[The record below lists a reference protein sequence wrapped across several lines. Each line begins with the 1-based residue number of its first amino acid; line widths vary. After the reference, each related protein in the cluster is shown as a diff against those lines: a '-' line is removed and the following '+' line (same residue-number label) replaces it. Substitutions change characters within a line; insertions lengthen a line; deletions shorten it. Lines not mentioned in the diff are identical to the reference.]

1 MRDTVYQIL
10 CISDFCSGKL
20 GSEIP
25 HKNSRGNNKKLYL
38 PTRVIT
44 QDSVFGMGALVIS
57 VVVLAP
63 IVSRRT
69 T

>member
-1 MRDTVYQIL
+1 MRDTDCQTL

-25 HKNSRGNNKKLYL
+25 HQNSRGNNKMLYL

-44 QDSVFGMGALVIS
+44 QDSESTVFGMGALVVC
-57 VVVLAP
+57 VVVLCTH
-63 IVSRRT
+63 R
-69 T
+69 